1 MTPLRTGLAPRWGLP
16 LRCGLAVSGWLAV
29 AAETELSAGNAL
41 RAMVTAVFLL
51 VCPGLAAARW
61 ARSEAQRQI
70 GWTAILETAV
80 LAVVLSLALAV
91 LAVVPF
97 YLNDVFTTLR
107 VLTTLAVVTSGLAV
121 LPLPGR
127 AGPRALRADPDPDPD
142 PDPVASP
149 ADPSQPLPPERENTE
164 DPGAS
169 RNTGPARRSGPAA
182 DRPAQ
187 PGGRVGP
194 DLLPFVASAG
204 LAVVTVV
211 IAARRRR

>member
-1 MTPLRTGLAPRWGLP
+1 MTLLRTGLAPRWGLP

-29 AAETELSAGNAL
+29 AAETELSAGSAL
-41 RAMVTAVFLL
+41 RALVTAVFLL

-61 ARSEAQRQI
+61 ARSAEEREI

-80 LAVVLSLALAV
+80 LAVVVSLALSV

-97 YLNDVFTTLR
+97 YLNGAFTTLR
-107 VLTTLAVVTSGLAV
+107 VLMALAVVTSSLAL

-127 AGPRALRADPDPDPD
+127 AGPRALRAAPD
-142 PDPVASP
+142 PDPVAPP
-149 ADPSQPLPPERENTE
+149 ADPSQPLAPERETTK

-169 RNTGPARRSGPAA
+169 RNTGPARRGGPAA

-187 PGGRVGP
+187 PGGRVPG
-194 DLLPFVASAG
+194 LLPFVAGTG
-204 LAVVTVV
+204 LAVGVTVV